1 MKQFNIL
8 LPANPLWDQ
17 IVRRAYLYDFHHTGF
32 YHQIDNQDQSRLFV
46 ATRGD
51 DFIAL
56 PLVFRTIPETDWADA
71 TSVYGYC
78 GPLANEEGTFQ
89 QTDLVDYFWKELT
102 MYFKEN
108 SIISAF
114 SRLHPL
120 INQHLFFE
128 DHGEIR
134 LLNKTVSINLKLDP
148 DEQRRQY
155 RKSNKSE
162 INQLRRKGFVVEKAE
177 SVSDIDRFIEIY
189 YETMDRVEASSNYYF
204 TREYF
209 RRFLNNPA
217 FDNQLLL
224 AKFDGEIAAGAIFT
238 MTDKIMQYHL
248 AGTTERYIRET
259 PMKLILDEARL
270 LGNEKQL
277 DYLHLGGGVGGSDD
291 DSLFRFK
298 SGFSKQLRQFSVWK
312 YIIDREKYDSL
323 VQVRKIQDVTSGF
336 FPLYRIHPD

>member
-1 MKQFNIL
+1 MKQFDIV
-8 LPANPLWDQ
+8 LPDDPLWNQ
-17 IVRRAYLYDFHHTGF
+17 IVRRSYLYDFHHTGF
-32 YHQIDNQDQSRLFV
+32 YHQIDNQDQSKLFV

-51 DFIAL
+51 NFIAL
-56 PLVFRTIPETDWADA
+56 PLVFRTISGSDWADA
-71 TSVYGYC
+71 TSVYGYS
-78 GPLANEEGTFQ
+78 GPVANHEATFQ
-89 QTDLVDYFWKELT
+89 RTDLVNYFWDEVT
-102 MYFKEN
+102 SYFREN
-108 SIISAF
+108 RIISAF

-128 DHGEIR
+128 GHGEISP
-134 LLNKTVSINLKLDP
+134 LNKTVSINLKLDP

-177 SVSDIDRFIEIY
+177 SVGEIERFIEIY
-189 YETMDRVEASSNYYF
+189 YETMDRVYASSNYYF
-204 TREYF
+204 AREYF
-209 RRFLNNPA
+209 HRFLDNDA

-224 AKFDGEIAAGAIFT
+224 AKFEGEIAAGAIFT

-248 AGTTERYIRET
+248 AGTTEPYIRET

-298 SGFSKQLRQFSVWK
+298 SGFSKQLCQFSVWK

-323 VQVRKIQDVTSGF
+323 VQVRKIKNVTSGF
-336 FPLYRIHPD
+336 FPLYRSHPD